1 MAKTPNPDQVDLFDD
16 WLVVEEVISPS
27 NNSIQTIEKDD
38 ETVTVDIDKARYQ
51 LALRLA
57 DKLDA
62 DGEITTKLLT
72 DEANRAFGGT
82 QSEGIYST
90 KDAYDAMETAFN
102 IHLIQTENADFTL
115 QNAAWA
121 SNKATELTNR
131 IQKLPT
137 QTKRD
142 EEMDEFQQ
150 FSTPPALSFV
160 VNWVANVKSTDAVL
174 EPSAGTGDLAV
185 WSKIA
190 GAGIILNELSS
201 RRQVLLADLFPHS
214 RLFRENAEQL
224 DNVLPSE
231 IVPSVVVMNPPFSST
246 AGRVQGQ
253 RDTSNGARHI
263 EQALKR
269 LQEGGR
275 LVAIVGQGMAADRP
289 AFKAWWSNIEKK
301 YTVRANI
308 GISGKEYAKYGT
320 TFDNQILVID
330 KTGPTTQTI
339 LTGTVES
346 VAELP
351 QLLEGI
357 KNDRQHLQ
365 PSNNKP
371 AGDEDTQ
378 NVSDSLQPDNRIGGV
393 SADSGSTGS
402 VPVGHGGDNRTR
414 AIDSQTVGESPIS
427 DVVNDGSGIGGDVRP
442 RPAGLIEGSI
452 SDDNGGNSGFI
463 ESNEITSIAIES
475 KNGEVTE
482 FSESVFSN
490 YTPQR
495 LTIPGAQKHPGKL
508 VQSAAMSAVEP
519 PPPTYAPKLPTNLIQ
534 DGLLSIAQLECL
546 VYAGQAHTELL
557 PNGSR
562 KGFFIGDG
570 TGVGKGREISGI
582 ILDNLMQGRK
592 KAVWVSFNEGL
603 IEDAKRDFAGIG
615 GNPLKIFFQG
625 KTKAGNSITQQD
637 GILFTTYSTLRGGE
651 KKQATDLGQTTGK
664 TRAQQII
671 DWLGDGF
678 DGVIAFDEAHSMG
691 NAIGVKGVRGNRKPS
706 QQALAGI
713 NLQRELPNARVVYV
727 SATGATEISN
737 LSYADRLGLWG
748 EGTPFADV
756 NTFIADVS
764 KGGIASM
771 ELISRDMKAMGM
783 YIARS
788 LSYDGVSYERLEH
801 KLSEFQE
808 DIYNELAGAWQI
820 VLNNVDAALEITQ
833 AGSNGNAKSA
843 AMAQFWGAHQRFFN
857 QVITSL
863 QTPRVIDDIRRQL
876 DAGNVAII
884 QLVNTNEAAQERI
897 IAEATA
903 QDAALEDLDFTPRQ
917 MLMDYVRNGFPVA
930 AYQES
935 TDDNGNK
942 IYVPVMDSD
951 GNPVFDRE
959 AIALRDALLK
969 TLNQIRVPENPLD
982 SIINA
987 FGTDVVAEV
996 TGRGRRFVQ
1005 TRDDDGNFKVVEEK
1019 RSKHSSRA
1027 DAEAFQNDKKKILV
1041 FSGAGGTG
1049 YSFHADNTAAN
1060 KRKRIHYILQ
1070 PGWRADSAVQGFG
1083 RTHRTNQAQEPHYVL
1098 PTTNLK
1104 AQKRFVSSIARR
1116 LDQLGALTRG
1126 QREATGQG
1134 MFTSADN
1141 LESEYATTA
1150 LNIFFGELYRGATS
1164 LSFHEVTKQMGLNL
1178 FDSNGSFCETKI
1190 PAIPQFLNRL
1200 LSLKTG
1206 QQNAVFDEFEKRLI
1220 EAVEY
1225 AKQHG
1230 LYDSGLQTLKAVSIK
1245 KSRDDIAY
1253 EDKASGA
1260 QTRYVELDV
1269 THELHYYDWA
1279 EALQLTSKR
1288 LQLANDLSGW
1298 FVSEYG
1304 KHKGDVFYLKDIGE
1318 RINSDGKTVRRGVI
1332 YSIKK
1337 DGHSYVDNADVIHRG
1352 WDYRTVSVNS
1362 VNSYQKVTLSRAIDE
1377 AEAEK
1382 LWTAQVK
1389 NAPKTETKATRMIV
1403 GVILPI
1409 WDRVEGSEKIYRLQT
1424 DDGEM
1429 LLGRFVSSKS
1439 AKQTLKNLGLESSMS
1454 NMTAYELFTAIKD
1467 GSKAILSN
1475 GWEIS
1480 TAKVNHEDRFEIKGR
1495 SYLTEAEKR
1504 VLKDQGA
1511 FIERINWQERVFI
1524 PTGGKGLEAFER
1536 FTQSK
1541 PVVDLIEKNRNQAAN
1556 ESEQDYGVPKPVT
1569 TKSSNSQASGKSAT
1583 DIVSIFKSYRDNPQ
1597 EVMPMNENKKPFHE
1611 TVAENIIKQ
1620 LEQGTA
1626 PWQRPWEAGESG
1638 SFVPFNPLTGN
1649 RYKGINALQLMSQE
1663 RDDQR
1668 WMTYKQA
1675 SELDGQV
1682 RRGEKGTTIQYW
1694 KFTEEHIKKDEHGK
1708 AVLDDEG
1715 NPVKIT
1721 VKLERPGVFYA
1732 TVFNAEQIEGLPP
1745 LQKKE
1750 QTWDAIERAE
1760 FIISSSGALINHSA
1774 GGRAFYRPSSDSIH
1788 LPEKGQFPS
1797 ADKYYATALH
1807 ELGHWTGHESRLNR
1821 DLAHPFGSEGYG
1833 KEELRAEI
1841 SSMLLGDT
1849 LGIGHD
1855 PGQHAAYVGSWIKT
1869 LRDDPLEIFRAA
1881 ADAEKIQAFVL
1892 GLEQKQAQDLA
1903 VHHEHSQQKNQTQAR
1918 ISKVSEDTLMPEKAE
1933 TSIALSNSVVISIEN
1948 AIASISR
1955 WNDEAAYGVAREMSV
1970 GTIDLVQQG
1979 KFDIALKNLRS
1990 LAELESKHSENMSN
2004 QYEAVAKMLDQGWH
2018 SWQQENG
2025 LGGSITPE
2033 MAASFTAI
2041 PKDLSLLSNATA
2053 ADYEVAVKKAR
2064 FEDKTYI
2071 LVPYHQRNQA
2081 RELGAKWDRGV
2092 QSWYVAVD
2100 VDLSLFSHWPQ
2111 TTDVAKTDRQYLA
2124 VPYTERNIAKE
2135 AGAMWDKKAKSW
2147 YVGDNA
2153 NMDTLKQWLPENVTD
2168 QQAPALTPQQEF
2180 TDALVS
2186 LGCQITGEHPI
2197 MDGQTH
2203 RIATEGD
2210 KPGERAGFYV
2220 AYLDGH
2226 PAGFIQNNRTGDTLK
2241 WKSKGYTLSE
2251 TEKAQLKA
2259 NNAAK
2264 LQEREVV
2271 LQTKQNAVA
2280 HSVRRFLEI
2289 ALTAPADH
2297 PYLQMK
2303 QARPG
2308 NLHVVPENMGDL
2320 PLDIQ
2325 IVIGKNRKE
2334 SQTLRKSN
2342 PDKLVFTAGDLLLPA
2357 IDSNGE
2363 VRTVQSIQGNGTKR
2377 FASGG
2382 AKQDTFQVAGGQG
2395 LDALVRSPAIVIGE
2409 GYATVDTLSQVLGF
2423 PTVAAFDS
2431 GNLPYVARLLR
2442 EKFPNK
2448 PIIIAGDNDLHLEL
2462 TEGRNPGKEKA
2473 HQAATLVNGTA
2484 IFPIFAQGE
2493 QTYPATLSPITPE
2506 KARKG
2511 ELSDDQKT
2519 AIAKMKN
2526 FTDFNDLATKSAYGM
2541 GGVERQV
2548 INLVNHIIAHNLEQN
2563 EFKQQQAYEEKN
2575 GQQQVQRNAMRI

>member
-16 WLVVEEVISPS
+16 WLVVEDVVSPS
-27 NNSIQTIEKDD
+27 NNSTQTIENED
-38 ETVTVDIDKARYQ
+38 ETGIVDFDKARYQ
-51 LALRLA
+51 LALSLA
-57 DKLDA
+57 DQLDK
-62 DGEITTKLLT
+62 DGEITMKSLT
-72 DEANRAFGGT
+72 EEANLAFGGT
-82 QSEGIYST
+82 QPEGVYST
-90 KDAYDAMETAFN
+90 KDAYDAMEAAFN
-102 IHLIQTENADFTL
+102 IHLIRTENADFTR

-121 SNKATELTNR
+121 NNKAAELTIR

-150 FSTPPALSFV
+150 FSTPPALAFV
-160 VNWVANVKSTDAVL
+160 ANWVANVKSTDAVL

-185 WSKIA
+185 WSQVV
-190 GAGIILNELSS
+190 GAEVILNELSP
-201 RRQVLLADLFPHS
+201 RRQTLLAELFPKS
-214 RLFRENAEQL
+214 LLYKENAEQL

-269 LQEGGR
+269 LQDGGR

-289 AFKAWWSNIEKK
+289 AFKAWWSAIEKK

-308 GISGKEYAKYGT
+308 GISGKDYAKYGT

-330 KTGPTTQTI
+330 KTGATTQPI
-339 LTGTVES
+339 LTGYVES

-357 KNDRQHLQ
+357 KNDHQQLQ

-371 AGDEDTQ
+371 TSDEDTQ

-393 SADSGSTGS
+393 GTDSGSIGS

-414 AIDSQTVGESPIS
+414 AIDSQTVGEPPIS
-427 DVVNDGSGIGGDVRP
+427 DVVNDGSGIGGDVRT
-442 RPAGLIEGSI
+442 RPAGLIGGSG
-452 SDDNGGNSGFI
+452 SNTTGGNRGLI
-463 ESNEITSIAIES
+463 ESNELTSITIEA
-475 KNGEVTE
+475 KQGEVTE
-482 FSESVFSN
+482 FSDAVFSN

-519 PPPTYAPKLPTNLIQ
+519 PPPTYAPKLPADLIQ

-546 VYAGQAHTELL
+546 VYAGQAHSELL

-582 ILDNLMQGRK
+582 ILENLMQGRK

-615 GNPLKIFFQG
+615 GNPLKLFFQG
-625 KTKAGNSITQQD
+625 KTKAGNSITQHD

-651 KKQATDLGQTTGK
+651 KKQANDLGQTKGK

-691 NAIGVKGVRGNRKPS
+691 NAIGVKGKRGNRKPS

-713 NLQRELPNARVVYV
+713 NLQRKLPNARVVYV

-843 AMAQFWGAHQRFFN
+843 ALAQFWGTHQRFFN

-863 QTPRVIDDIRRQL
+863 QTPRVIEDIRRQL
-876 DAGNVAII
+876 EVGNVAII

-897 IAEATA
+897 IADATA

-942 IYVPVMDSD
+942 IYVPVLDSD
-951 GNPVFDRE
+951 GNQVFDRE
-959 AIALRDALLK
+959 AIGLRDSLLE

-982 SIINA
+982 SIINS

-996 TGRGRRFVQ
+996 TGRSRRFVQ
-1005 TRDDDGNFKVVEEK
+1005 TRDDDGNLKVVEEK
-1019 RSKHSSRA
+1019 RGKHSSRA

-1049 YSFHADNTAAN
+1049 YSFHADNTAEN

-1134 MFTSADN
+1134 MFTAADN

-1150 LNIFFGELYRGATS
+1150 LNIFFGDLYRGATG
-1164 LSFHEVTKQMGLNL
+1164 LSFQEVTKQMGLNL

-1230 LYDSGLQTLKAVSIK
+1230 LYDSGLQTLKAVSIQK
-1245 KSRDDIAY
+1245 TRDDVAY

-1260 QTRYVELDV
+1260 QTRYVELAV
-1269 THELHYYDWA
+1269 TTELYYYDWA
-1279 EALQLTSKR
+1279 EALRLANKR
-1288 LQLANDLSGW
+1288 LQFTNDISGW

-1304 KHKGDVFYLKDIGE
+1304 KHQGDVFYLKDIGE
-1318 RINSDGKTVRRGVI
+1318 RINTDGKSVRRGVI
-1332 YSIKK
+1332 YAIKK
-1337 DGHSYVDNADVIHRG
+1337 DGHSYIDNADVIHRG
-1352 WDYRTVSVNS
+1352 WDYRTVSVNN

-1377 AEAEK
+1377 AEAEE
-1382 LWTAQVK
+1382 LWTAQVAR
-1389 NAPKTETKATRMIV
+1389 APKTETKTTRMIV

-1424 DDGEM
+1424 EDGEM

-1439 AKQTLKNLGLESSMS
+1439 AKQTLKNLGLESNLS
-1454 NMTAYELFTAIKD
+1454 NMTAYELFIAIKD
-1467 GSKAILSN
+1467 GNKAILSN

-1480 TAKVNHEDRFEIKGR
+1480 TAKVSQENRIEIKGR
-1495 SYLTEAEKR
+1495 SYLAEAEKR

-1524 PTGGKGLEAFER
+1524 PTGGKGLETFER
-1536 FTQSK
+1536 ITQSK
-1541 PVVDLIEKNRNQAAN
+1541 PVVDLIEKNRNQEAN
-1556 ESEQDYGVPKPVT
+1556 SVEQEYGVPKPPT
-1569 TKSSNSQASGKSAT
+1569 TETIYSQANGKSST

-1597 EVMPMNENKKPFHE
+1597 EVMPMNENKKAFHE
-1611 TVAENIIKQ
+1611 TVAENLIRQ

-1663 RDDQR
+1663 RGDQR

-1675 SELDGQV
+1675 SELGGQV

-1694 KFTEEHIKKDEHGK
+1694 KFTEQHIKKDEDGK
-1708 AVLDDEG
+1708 TVLDDEG

-1721 VKLERPGVFYA
+1721 VKLERPRVFYA
-1732 TVFNAEQIEGLPP
+1732 TVFNADQIDGLPP

-1760 FIISSSGALINHSA
+1760 AILSASGALINHSA
-1774 GGRAFYRPSSDSIH
+1774 GGRAFYRPSSDSIY
-1788 LPEKGQFPS
+1788 LPEKGQFLS
-1797 ADKYYATALH
+1797 ADKYYVTALH

-1821 DLAHPFGSEGYG
+1821 DLAHPFGSEGYAT
-1833 KEELRAEI
+1833 EELRAEI

-1855 PGQHAAYVGSWIKT
+1855 PEQHTAYVGSWIKT

-1892 GLEQKQAQDLA
+1892 GLEQEQM
-1903 VHHEHSQQKNQTQAR
+1903 QTQKETANQAHDQQQNE
-1918 ISKVSEDTLMPEKAE
+1918 IEANLTQVTESIFTTL
-1933 TSIALSNSVVISIEN
+1933 
-1948 AIASISR
+1948 
-1955 WNDEAAYGVAREMSV
+1955 
-1970 GTIDLVQQG
+1970 
-1979 KFDIALKNLRS
+1979 
-1990 LAELESKHSENMSN
+1990 
-2004 QYEAVAKMLDQGWH
+2004 
-2018 SWQQENG
+2018 
-2025 LGGSITPE
+2025 
-2033 MAASFTAI
+2033 
-2041 PKDLSLLSNATA
+2041 PKDLSLLSSATA
-2053 ADYEVAVKKAR
+2053 ADYEEAVNKAR
-2064 FEDKTYI
+2064 IENRTY
-2071 LVPYHQRNQA
+2071 LQVPYQERNQA
-2081 RELGAKWDRGV
+2081 KELGAKWDREI
-2092 QSWYVAVD
+2092 QSWYAPANVD
-2100 VDLSLFSHWPQ
+2100 ISLFSQWPQ
-2111 TTDVAKTDRQYLA
+2111 TDNKTKTDRQYLA
-2124 VPYTERNIAKE
+2124 VPYTDRNIAKE
-2135 AGAMWDKKAKSW
+2135 AGAMWDKNAKSW
-2147 YVGDNA
+2147 YIGDNA
-2153 NMDTLKQWLPENVTD
+2153 NMGTLSQWLPAYIED
-2168 QQAPALTPQQEF
+2168 QQTPALTPQQEF
-2180 TDALVS
+2180 TDALAS
-2186 LGCQITGEHPI
+2186 LGCLITGEHPI

-2226 PAGFIQNNRTGDTLK
+2226 PAGYIQNNRTGDSLK
-2241 WKSKGYTLSE
+2241 WKAKGYTLSE
-2251 TEKAQLKA
+2251 TEKAQLQA
-2259 NNAAK
+2259 NNAVK
-2264 LQEREVV
+2264 LQEREAA
-2271 LQTKQNAVA
+2271 LKAKQDAVA
-2280 HSVRRFLEI
+2280 HAVRRLLVI
-2289 ALTAPADH
+2289 APPAPADH
-2297 PYLQMK
+2297 PYLQLK
-2303 QARPG
+2303 QVRPG
-2308 NLHVVPENMGDL
+2308 NLRVVPEANTEL
-2320 PLDIQ
+2320 PIDIN
-2325 IVIGKNRKE
+2325 ILIGKNRKE
-2334 SQTLRKSN
+2334 SQKLRKSN
-2342 PDKLVFTAGDLLLPA
+2342 PEKLVFTAGDLLLPA
-2357 IDSNGE
+2357 IDSDGDI
-2363 VRTVQSIQGNGTKR
+2363 RSLQSIQGNGIKR
-2377 FASGG
+2377 FAPGG
-2382 AKQDTFQVAGGQG
+2382 EKQNTFHVAGGQG
-2395 LDALVRSPAIVIGE
+2395 LYALALSPTIIIGE
-2409 GYATVDTLSQVLGF
+2409 GYATVDTLSQALGF
-2423 PTVAAFDS
+2423 PTIAAFDS
-2431 GNLPYVARLLR
+2431 GNLPNVARLLR

-2493 QTYPATLSPITPE
+2493 QTYPATLSPVTPE

-2541 GGVERQV
+2541 GGVEQQV
-2548 INLVNHIIAHNLEQN
+2548 INLVNRIIAHNLEQI
-2563 EFKQQQAYEEKN
+2563 EFKHQQTYNDKIE
-2575 GQQQVQRNAMRI
+2575 QQHVKRRAM